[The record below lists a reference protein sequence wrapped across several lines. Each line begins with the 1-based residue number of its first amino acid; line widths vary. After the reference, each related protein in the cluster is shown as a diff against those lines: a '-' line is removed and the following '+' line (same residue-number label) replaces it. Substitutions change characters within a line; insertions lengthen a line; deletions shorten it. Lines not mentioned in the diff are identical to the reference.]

1 MFSIDTRSEKPI
13 YEQIIDNIKEL
24 SLKGIL
30 KSKDKL
36 PSVRQLAGM
45 LTVNPNTVSK
55 AYQELERQNVIETVR
70 GRGTFICE
78 IGEIQV
84 NKERV
89 EMAMEKLKD
98 LCVELSYMGFDK
110 KDIIE
115 KIEDIYD
122 DIKKE
127 D

>member
-1 MFSIDTRSEKPI
+1 MFVIDTRSDKPI

-36 PSVRQLAGM
+36 PSVRNLAGM

-55 AYQELERQNVIETVR
+55 AYRELERQNVIETVR

-78 IGEIQV
+78 IGDRQI
-84 NKERV
+84 NDERV
-89 EMAMEKLKD
+89 EKAMEKLKD
-98 LCVELSYMGFDK
+98 VCIELSYMGY
-110 KDIIE
+110 E
-115 KIEDIYD
+115 KEDIVEKLEEIYSE
-122 DIKKE
+122 IKKE

>member
-1 MFSIDTRSEKPI
+1 MFAIDTRSDKPI
-13 YEQIIDNIKEL
+13 YEQIVDNIKEL

-30 KSKDKL
+30 KTKDKL

-55 AYQELERQNVIETVR
+55 AYQELERQNVIETIR
-70 GRGTFICE
+70 GRGTFMCE
-78 IGEIQV
+78 IGEMQI

-89 EMAMEKLKD
+89 EKAMEKLKD
-98 LCVELSYMGFDK
+98 ICVELSYMGFEK
-110 KDIIE
+110 EDIIE
-115 KIEDIYD
+115 KLEEIYEDIN
-122 DIKKE
+122 KE

>member
-1 MFSIDTRSEKPI
+1 MFAIDTRSDKPI

-36 PSVRQLAGM
+36 PSVRDLAGM

-55 AYQELERQNVIETVR
+55 AYQELERQNVIETIR
-70 GRGTFICE
+70 GRGTFMCE
-78 IGEIQV
+78 IGEMQV
-84 NKERV
+84 NEERV
-89 EMAMEKLKD
+89 EKAMEKLKD
-98 LCVELSYMGFDK
+98 VCIELSYMGF
-110 KDIIE
+110 E
-115 KIEDIYD
+115 KEDIVEKLEEIYK

>member
-1 MFSIDTRSEKPI
+1 MFSIDTRSDKAI

-30 KSKDKL
+30 KLNDKL

-55 AYQELERQNVIETVR
+55 AYQELERQNVIVTER
-70 GRGTFICE
+70 GRGTFMCE
-78 IGEIQV
+78 IGEMQI

-89 EMAMEKLKD
+89 EIAMEKLKD
-98 LCVELSYMGFDK
+98 LCVELSYMGIEK
-110 KDIIE
+110 ADIIK

>member
-13 YEQIIDNIKEL
+13 YEQIIDSVKEL

-30 KSKDKL
+30 KSNDKL
-36 PSVRQLAGM
+36 PSIRQLAGM

-70 GRGTFICE
+70 GRGTFMCE
-78 IGEIQV
+78 IGEMQI

-89 EMAMEKLKD
+89 EIAMDKLKD
-98 LCVELSYMGFDK
+98 LCVELSYMGFEK

-122 DIKKE
+122 NINE
-127 D
+127 EA